1 MQIAP
6 NGAVIRIDNT
16 ATVNTVCPQANPIVK
31 GIVPIA
37 ACTVALGVYD
47 IMQNSFSC
55 FVSLV
60 FIKDIA
66 TPSILNTKA
75 PIISK
80 TANIPE
86 VTAYFKSTVAPTS
99 TKRNTSAAT
108 HNLLYL
114 FDNRSDNT
122 EYFCFIT
129 IPKLIIAKSPEIG
142 MIPSKRFCNSRSRNE
157 KLSIIKIL
165 TESLI

>member
-6 NGAVIRIDNT
+6 NGAVMRIDNT
-16 ATVNTVCPQANPIVK
+16 AAVNTVCPQANPIVK

-37 ACTVALGVYD
+37 ACTVALGVYA

-55 FVSLV
+55 RVSLV

-66 TPSILNTKA
+66 TPDILNAKA
-75 PIISK
+75 PIINK
-80 TANIPE
+80 TANIPAAA
-86 VTAYFKSTVAPTS
+86 AYFKSTAAPTS

-114 FDNRSDNT
+114 PDNRLANT

-129 IPKLIIAKSPEIG
+129 IPKLIIAKRPEIG
-142 MIPSKRFCNSRSRNE
+142 IIPSKRFCNSRSRNE
-157 KLSIIKIL
+157 KLSIIKTL